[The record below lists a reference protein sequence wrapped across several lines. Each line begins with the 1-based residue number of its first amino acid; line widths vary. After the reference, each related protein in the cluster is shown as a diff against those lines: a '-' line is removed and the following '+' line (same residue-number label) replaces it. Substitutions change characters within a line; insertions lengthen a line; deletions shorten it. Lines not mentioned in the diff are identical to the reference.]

1 MSSLHDKVKQK
12 AQHGRLRLS
21 ELGPNSRE
29 VAKRLIEQGKL
40 VKVGEYYV
48 WGELC

>member
-1 MSSLHDKVKQK
+1 MSLHQRIKQK
-12 AQHGRLRLS
+12 AQNGRLRLS

-40 VKVGEYYV
+40 VKLNDYYV
-48 WGELC
+48 WSEL

>member
-1 MSSLHDKVKQK
+1 MSSLHEKVKQK
-12 AQHGRLRLS
+12 AQHGRLLLS

-40 VKVGEYYV
+40 VKVGDYYV
-48 WGELC
+48 WSEL